1 MTSRRIVKLAV
12 YFSLLAALALVLLF
26 VLAPMPVH
34 AQSSPTDQFVLPVV
48 AHATSGKLDYK
59 TEIELSNP
67 NADAVLVNFAFFPVN
82 TTFDPHRPLLTPTS
96 IWLAPRGQDGDRK
109 TIEVGDLGIN
119 GKGRLAVSGCA
130 ENVSCAPVVNMR
142 SNPAAPTFAE
152 NTSAY
157 RAIGVTARMFNCCT
171 STGRA
176 PGTLGDALPV
186 MPWYLVPSS
195 DLASIGMDRISVL
208 LREDARFHS
217 NITVSNESSY
227 SDTFVTVTLFD
238 GMNVQHGKP
247 IVQHLGPMEQVDRSA
262 VSMFPELATNR
273 LNRTPPIVSPWI
285 SVAQSGSVPN
295 APAKL
300 SYECAS
306 GCPAFNAYASVTD
319 GLSGDFWVEAAQ
331 FDVVN
336 QSSEVAAARKD
347 ARSRQSIT
355 ARPADEGVNAAA
367 LAKWHSEE
375 NDLVAGTQAR
385 PATSEVSLCRVVGPF
400 RPDSAHNGQQWFKML
415 KNDGATISDVPF
427 GEVKMAR
434 AACSGGGQ

>member
-34 AQSSPTDQFVLPVV
+34 AQSHPADQFILPVV
-48 AHATSGKLDYK
+48 AHATSGKLEYK
-59 TEIELSNP
+59 TEIDLSNP
-67 NADAVLVNFAFFPVN
+67 NDDAVVVSFQFFPVN
-82 TTFDPHRPLLTPTS
+82 TTFDPHRPLPEPTRV
-96 IWLAPRGQDGDRK
+96 WLAPRGREGDRK
-109 TIEVGDLGIN
+109 MIEVGEIGIT
-119 GKGRLAVSGCA
+119 GKGRLVVSGCA
-130 ENVSCAPVVNMR
+130 ENVSCAPVVNMT
-142 SNPAAPTFAE
+142 SNPKAPTFTE

-157 RAIGVTARMFNCCT
+157 RAISVTARMFNCCT

-186 MPWYLVPSS
+186 IPWYLVPSS
-195 DLASIGMDRISVL
+195 ELGSIGMDRISVM

-238 GMNVQHGKP
+238 GMNEQHGKP
-247 IVQHLGPMEQVDRSA
+247 IVQHLGPMEQVERSA
-262 VSMFPELATNR
+262 ASMFPELLTNR

-285 SVAQSGSVPN
+285 SVVQSGSVPN
-295 APAKL
+295 ALAKL

-331 FDVVN
+331 FDV
-336 QSSEVAAARKD
+336 ED
-347 ARSRQSIT
+347 RSRTGEPSMVPGGDVHSLGLRIAAKSIT
-355 ARPADEGVNAAA
+355 APLASTAA
-367 LAKWHSEE
+367 
-375 NDLVAGTQAR
+375 
-385 PATSEVSLCRVVGPF
+385 PPCRVVGPF
-400 RPDSAHNGQQWFKML
+400 RPDSAHNGKQWFRML
-415 KNDGATISDVPF
+415 KSDGATIRDVPF
-427 GEVKMAR
+427 GEVKIAL
-434 AACSGGGQ
+434 AVCSGGGAQ